1 MSTDE
6 TRLAVRIAKIAKSY
20 GPTVA
25 LDSVSIDLRP
35 GEVHAL
41 LGENGAGKSTLV
53 KILSGV
59 VKPDSGSMSI
69 LGSPYTPHGIVDAR
83 TQGVATAFQELSL
96 LPNLSIAENLMLP
109 KMPRGMLGLASHRSA
124 MAAAGRILRDYGL
137 AHFDPDTPVGVLSLS
152 DRQRLEI
159 VRAFTH
165 AAKLLILD
173 EPTAAL
179 ADVEWLFELVRR
191 QKTLQTAILYIS
203 HRLGEVRTLCSR
215 ATILRNGR
223 SIGTV
228 ELSGAS
234 DENIFEM
241 MVGRSAR
248 ETINALPKTGEA
260 APVALGVKGLSGG
273 ILSDVSFDVRQ
284 GEIVGIAALEGQGQ
298 RDLFRTLIGLAK
310 ARGGSVEIDGVRA
323 QISSPG
329 AALHFG
335 NGLAYL
341 PEDRKSEGILAGLTT
356 ASNMVL
362 PIISRIGCGGIVWP
376 AGERRAA
383 RETAAVVDLQERYLH
398 FKIDEL
404 SGGNQQKALLARVIM
419 TGARTLLLFDP
430 TRGVDVG
437 TKQSIYEAIRKFAAD
452 GGSVL
457 FYSSELPELVHLAHR
472 CIVLYGGRIFA
483 EYQGD
488 AIDEQTI
495 VGALIGHARG
505 AKTGVAA

>member
-1 MSTDE
+1 MSIDE
-6 TRLAVRIAKIAKSY
+6 GRLAVSIDRIAKSY

-59 VKPDSGSMSI
+59 VTPDSGSMSI
-69 LGSPYTPHGIVDAR
+69 FGKPYAPHGIVDAR
-83 TQGVATAFQELSL
+83 LQGVATAFQELSL
-96 LPNLSIAENLMLP
+96 LPNLSIAENIL
-109 KMPRGMLGLASHRSA
+109 MPRMPKGALGLASYR
-124 MAAAGRILRDYGL
+124 AATATAGRILRDYGL
-137 AHFDPDTPVGVLSLS
+137 PQFDPDTPVGVISLS

-165 AAKLLILD
+165 ASKLLILD

-191 QKTLQTAILYIS
+191 QKSLQTAILYIS
-203 HRLGEVRTLCSR
+203 HRLGEVRALCSR

-228 ELSGAS
+228 ELSGAT

-248 ETINALPKTGEA
+248 AAAGSQPAVGDT
-260 APVALGVKGLSGG
+260 APVALGVRGLSGG
-273 ILSDVSFDVRQ
+273 ILHDVSFNVRQ

-298 RDLFRTLIGLAK
+298 RDLFRTLVGLSKTK
-310 ARGGSVEIDGVRA
+310 AGSVEIDGVPA
-323 QISSPG
+323 HIASPE
-329 AALHFG
+329 AALHVG

-362 PIISRIGCGGIVWP
+362 PIISRIAKGGVVWP
-376 AGERRAA
+376 SGERRVAK
-383 RETAAVVDLQERYLH
+383 ETADAVDLQERYLH

-437 TKQSIYEAIRKFAAD
+437 TKQSIYEAIRKFAAE

-483 EYQGD
+483 EYEGD

-495 VGALIGHARG
+495 VGALIGHAQG
-505 AKTGVAA
+505 AAKEAAA

>member
-1 MSTDE
+1 MSKDE
-6 TRLAVRIAKIAKSY
+6 SHLAVRISKIAKSY

-25 LDSVSIDLRP
+25 LDSVSIDLYP

-59 VKPDSGSMSI
+59 VKPDEGSMAI
-69 LGSPYTPHGIVDAR
+69 FGKPYQPHSIVDAR
-83 TQGVATAFQELSL
+83 AQGVATAFQELSL

-109 KMPRGMLGLASHRSA
+109 KMPRGSLGLASHRSA
-124 MAAAGRILRDYGL
+124 TAAAGKILKEYGL
-137 AHFDPDTPVGVLSLS
+137 AHFDPDLPVGMLSLS

-165 AAKLLILD
+165 ASKLLILD

-179 ADVEWLFELVRR
+179 ADVEWLFEHVRR
-191 QKTLQTAILYIS
+191 QKNLQTAILYIS
-203 HRLGEVRTLCSR
+203 HRLGEVRAMCSR

-248 ETINALPKTGEA
+248 EAVDAQPSVSDN
-260 APVALGVKGLSGG
+260 APVALSVRGLSGG
-273 ILSDVSFDVRQ
+273 ILRDVSFNVRQ
-284 GEIVGIAALEGQGQ
+284 GEIVGIAALDGQGQ
-298 RDLFRTLIGLAK
+298 RDLFRMLAGLSK
-310 ARGGSVEIDGVRA
+310 TKSGDVEIDGVPA
-323 QISSPG
+323 QITNPG
-329 AALHFG
+329 AALHVG

-362 PIISRIGCGGIVWP
+362 PVISRIAQGGVVWS
-376 AGERRAA
+376 ASERRAA
-383 RETAAVVDLQERYLH
+383 RKIAEAVDLQERYLH

-437 TKQSIYEAIRKFAAD
+437 TKQSIYEAVRKFAAD

-457 FYSSELPELVHLAHR
+457 FYSSELPELVHLAYR

-488 AIDEQTI
+488 AIDEQTL

-505 AKTGVAA
+505 ARGGVAA

>member
-1 MSTDE
+1 MGTDE
-6 TRLAVRIAKIAKSY
+6 IRLAVRIANIAKSY

-59 VKPDSGSMSI
+59 VTPDGGSMSI
-69 LGSPYTPHGIVDAR
+69 FGKPYAPRGIIDAR
-83 TQGVATAFQELSL
+83 AQGVATAFQELSL
-96 LPNLSIAENLMLP
+96 LPNLSIAENLVLP
-109 KMPRGMLGLASHRSA
+109 KMPKGKLGLVSRRTATAS
-124 MAAAGRILRDYGL
+124 AGKVLNDYAL
-137 AHFDPDTPVGVLSLS
+137 SHFDPDTPVGVLSLS

-165 AAKLLILD
+165 ASKLLILD

-191 QKTLQTAILYIS
+191 QKNLQTAILYIS

-234 DENIFEM
+234 DANIFEM

-248 ETINALPKTGEA
+248 ETTASQPLVADT
-260 APVALGVKGLSGG
+260 APVALSVRGLSGG
-273 ILSDVSFDVRQ
+273 ILRDVSFDVRR

-298 RDLFRTLIGLAK
+298 RDLFRTMIGLSKAK
-310 ARGGSVEIDGVRA
+310 SGGIEIDGVPA
-323 QISSPG
+323 QIASPG

-341 PEDRKSEGILAGLTT
+341 PEDRKSEGIFAGLST

-362 PIISRIGCGGIVWP
+362 PIISRIAQGGVVWP
-376 AGERRAA
+376 ASERRIAKK
-383 RETAAVVDLQERYLH
+383 TAEAVELQERYLQ

-404 SGGNQQKALLARVIM
+404 SGGNQQKALLARVMM

-472 CIVLYGGRIFA
+472 CMVLYGGRVFA

-488 AIDEQTI
+488 AIDEPTI
-495 VGALIGHARG
+495 VGALIGHAAG
-505 AKTGVAA
+505 AVNGVAA

>member
-1 MSTDE
+1 
-6 TRLAVRIAKIAKSY
+6 
-20 GPTVA
+20 
-25 LDSVSIDLRP
+25 
-35 GEVHAL
+35 
-41 LGENGAGKSTLV
+41 
-53 KILSGV
+53 
-59 VKPDSGSMSI
+59 
-69 LGSPYTPHGIVDAR
+69 
-83 TQGVATAFQELSL
+83 
-96 LPNLSIAENLMLP
+96 
-109 KMPRGMLGLASHRSA
+109 
-124 MAAAGRILRDYGL
+124 
-137 AHFDPDTPVGVLSLS
+137 
-152 DRQRLEI
+152 
-159 VRAFTH
+159 
-165 AAKLLILD
+165 
-173 EPTAAL
+173 
-179 ADVEWLFELVRR
+179 
-191 QKTLQTAILYIS
+191 
-203 HRLGEVRTLCSR
+203 
-215 ATILRNGR
+215 
-223 SIGTV
+223 
-228 ELSGAS
+228 
-234 DENIFEM
+234 

-248 ETINALPKTGEA
+248 ESVNALPAAGDA
-260 APVALGVKGLSGG
+260 APIALGVKGLSGG
-273 ILSDVSFDVRQ
+273 ILSDVSFNVRQ

-298 RDLFRTLIGLAK
+298 RDLFRTLIGLTRAK
-310 ARGGSVEIDGVRA
+310 AGSVEIDGVRA
-323 QISSPG
+323 QIASPG

-341 PEDRKSEGILAGLTT
+341 PEDRKSEGILPGLTT

-362 PIISRIGCGGIVWP
+362 PIISRIARGGVVWP

-383 RETAAVVDLQERYLH
+383 RQTAAAVDLQERYLH

>member
-6 TRLAVRIAKIAKSY
+6 TPLAVRIAKIAKSY

-59 VKPDSGSMSI
+59 VKPDSGSLSI
-69 LGSPYTPHGIVDAR
+69 FGAPYAPHDIVGAR
-83 TQGVATAFQELSL
+83 AQGVATAFQELSL

-109 KMPRGMLGLASHRSA
+109 KMPRGMLGLASHRTAIASA
-124 MAAAGRILRDYGL
+124 RKTLKDYGL
-137 AHFDPDTPVGVLSLS
+137 AYFDPDTPVGVLSLS

-165 AAKLLILD
+165 ASKLLILD

-191 QKTLQTAILYIS
+191 QKSLQTAILYIS
-203 HRLGEVRTLCSR
+203 HRLGEVRSLCSR

-248 ETINALPKTGEA
+248 ETVNTLPVAGDA
-260 APVALGVKGLSGG
+260 APIALSVKGLSGG
-273 ILSDVSFDVRQ
+273 ILNEVSFNVRQ

-298 RDLFRTLIGLAK
+298 RDLFRTLVGLAK
-310 ARGGSVEIDGVRA
+310 AKGGSIEIDGVRA
-323 QISSPG
+323 HIGSPG
-329 AALHFG
+329 DALYFG

-341 PEDRKSEGILAGLTT
+341 PEDRKSEGILGGLTT

-362 PIISRIGCGGIVWP
+362 PIISRIAQGGIVWP

-383 RETAAVVDLQERYLH
+383 RKTAAAVDLQERYLH

-404 SGGNQQKALLARVIM
+404 SGGNQQKALLARVMM

-495 VGALIGHARG
+495 VGALIGHARSA
-505 AKTGVAA
+505 AKGVAA

>member
-1 MSTDE
+1 MNAGERAAS
-6 TRLAVRIAKIAKSY
+6 VRISGVGKSY

-25 LDSVSIDLRP
+25 LDTVSIDLFP

-59 VKPDSGSMSI
+59 VSPDKGAIS
-69 LGSPYTPHGIVDAR
+69 LGGQAYAPQNVLDAR
-83 TQGVATAFQELSL
+83 AQGVATAFQELSL
-96 LPNLSIAENLMLP
+96 LPNLTVTENLMLP
-109 KMPRGMLGLASHRSA
+109 RMPRGRVGFASQRKA
-124 MAAAGRILRDYGL
+124 GAAARTILDEYGL
-137 AHFDPDTPVGVLSLS
+137 SRFDPEALVGTLSLS

-165 AAKLLILD
+165 ASRLLILD

-179 ADVEWLFELVRR
+179 ADVEWLFRLIRR
-191 QKTLQTAILYIS
+191 EKARDTTILYIS
-203 HRLGEVRTLCSR
+203 HRLGEVRTLCGT
-215 ATILRNGR
+215 ATVLRNGL

-228 ELSGAS
+228 ALAGVT

-248 ETINALPKTGEA
+248 QTKVARVVVADDQA
-260 APVALGVKGLSGG
+260 APALEVRGLSSGTVA
-273 ILSDVSFDVRQ
+273 DVSFAVKR

-298 RDLFRTLIGLAK
+298 RDLFRSLVGLSK
-310 ARGGSVEIDGVRA
+310 PRSGSITIDGVTARIA
-323 QISSPG
+323 GPA
-329 AALHFG
+329 AALNVG
-335 NGLAYL
+335 AGVAYL
-341 PEDRKSEGILAGLTT
+341 PEDRKTEGIFAGLST

-362 PIISRIGCGGIVWP
+362 PILSRVARGGVVWS
-376 AGERRAA
+376 ARERRTARQAA
-383 RETAAVVDLQERYLH
+383 QTVELQHRYLP
-398 FKIDEL
+398 FKVDEL
-404 SGGNQQKALLARVIM
+404 SGGNQQKALFARVVM

-437 TKQSIYEAIRKFAAD
+437 TKQSIYEAIRKFADD

-457 FYSSELPELVHLAHR
+457 FYSSELPELVNLAHR

-483 EYQGD
+483 EYHGE
-488 AIDEQTI
+488 AIDEQTL
-495 VGALIGHARG
+495 VSALIGHTQG
-505 AKTGVAA
+505 AAA

>member
-1 MSTDE
+1 MSTNE
-6 TRLAVRIAKIAKSY
+6 SRLAVRIDRIAKSY

-59 VKPDSGSMSI
+59 VKPDSGTMSI
-69 LGSPYTPHGIVDAR
+69 FGEPYAPHGIIDAR
-83 TQGVATAFQELSL
+83 AQSVATAFQELSL

-109 KMPRGMLGLASHRSA
+109 KLPKGMLGLAVHRA
-124 MAAAGRILRDYGL
+124 TTAAARKILDEYGL
-137 AHFDPDTPVGVLSLS
+137 TQFDPDTPVGALSLS

-165 AAKLLILD
+165 ASKLLILD

-179 ADVEWLFELVRR
+179 ADVEWLFDLVRR
-191 QKTLQTAILYIS
+191 QKSRQTAILYIS
-203 HRLGEVRTLCSR
+203 HRLGEVRALCSR

-248 ETINALPKTGEA
+248 ETIGSRPSAGEA
-260 APVALGVKGLSGG
+260 AAVALSVRGLSSG
-273 ILSDVSFDVRQ
+273 ILHDVSFNIRQ

-298 RDLFRTLIGLAK
+298 RDLFRALVGLSR
-310 ARGGSVEIDGVRA
+310 ARSGSIEIDGVPV
-323 QISSPG
+323 QIGSPG
-329 AALHFG
+329 AALHAG

-362 PIISRIGCGGIVWP
+362 PIISRIARGGVVWP
-376 AGERRAA
+376 ASERRVA
-383 RETAAVVDLQERYLH
+383 RETAKAVDLQERYLH

-437 TKQSIYEAIRKFAAD
+437 TKQSIYEAIRKFTAD

-488 AIDEQTI
+488 AIEEQTI
-495 VGALIGHARG
+495 VGALIGHAQG
-505 AKTGVAA
+505 AARGVAA

>member
-20 GPTVA
+20 GATVA

-69 LGSPYTPHGIVDAR
+69 LGSPYTPHDIVDAR
-83 TQGVATAFQELSL
+83 AQGVATAFQELSL
-96 LPNLSIAENLMLP
+96 LPNLTIAENLMLP
-109 KMPRGMLGLASHRSA
+109 KMPRGMLGLASHRTATAS
-124 MAAAGRILRDYGL
+124 AGRILKDYGL

-191 QKTLQTAILYIS
+191 QKSRQTAILYIS

-248 ETINALPKTGEA
+248 ETITTPPSAGGA
-260 APVALGVKGLSGG
+260 APVALGVKALSGG
-273 ILSDVSFDVRQ
+273 ILRDVSFNVRQ

-310 ARGGSVEIDGVRA
+310 AKGGTVEIDGVRA
-323 QISSPG
+323 QIASPG

-362 PIISRIGCGGIVWP
+362 PIISRIARGGIVWP

-505 AKTGVAA
+505 AKTEVAA

>member
-1 MSTDE
+1 MESDE
-6 TRLAVRIAKIAKSY
+6 SRSAVRISKVAKSY

-25 LDSVSIDLRP
+25 LDSVSIDIRP

-59 VKPDSGSMSI
+59 VMPDGGSMSI
-69 LGSPYTPHGIVDAR
+69 FGERYQPHSIVDAR
-83 TQGVATAFQELSL
+83 QKGVATAFQELSL
-96 LPNLSIAENLMLP
+96 LPNLTIAENLMLP
-109 KMPRGMLGLASHRSA
+109 KMPKGALGLASRRKAIATAHK
-124 MAAAGRILRDYGL
+124 ILVDYGL
-137 AHFDPDTPVGVLSLS
+137 AQFDPDMPVGALSLS
-152 DRQRLEI
+152 NRQRLEI

-191 QKTLQTAILYIS
+191 QKAQQTATLYIS

-248 ETINALPKTGEA
+248 EAVVSRPALGEGT
-260 APVALGVKGLSGG
+260 PVALSVQGLSSG
-273 ILSDVSFDVRQ
+273 ILHDVSFNIGQ

-298 RDLFRTLIGLAK
+298 RQLFRALTGLSK
-310 ARGGSVEIDGVRA
+310 ASGGRIEIDGVSA
-323 QISSPG
+323 HISNPG

-341 PEDRKSEGILAGLTT
+341 PEDRKSEGILVGLST

-362 PIISRIGCGGIVWP
+362 PIISRIARGGIVWP

-383 RETAAVVDLQERYLH
+383 KDAAESVDLQKRYLH

-430 TRGVDVG
+430 TRGVDVD
-437 TKQSIYEAIRKFAAD
+437 TKQSIYQAIRKFASD
-452 GGSVL
+452 GGAVL

-488 AIDEQTI
+488 AIEEQTI
-495 VGALIGHARG
+495 VGALIGHAPG
-505 AKTGVAA
+505 AKNGAAA

>member
-1 MSTDE
+1 MGSDHS
-6 TRLAVRIAKIAKSY
+6 RSAVRISNVAKSY

-25 LDSVSIDLRP
+25 LDSVSIDLKP

-59 VKPDSGSMSI
+59 VRADGGSISI
-69 LGSPYTPHGIVDAR
+69 FDEAYEPHSIVDAR
-83 TQGVATAFQELSL
+83 EKGVATAFQELSL
-96 LPNLSIAENLMLP
+96 LPNLTVAENLMLP
-109 KMPRGMLGLASHRSA
+109 KMPKGALGLASRRKTI
-124 MAAAGRILRDYGL
+124 AAARSILDDYGL
-137 AHFDPDTPVGVLSLS
+137 ALYDPDVSVGALSLS

-165 AAKLLILD
+165 TTKLLILD

-179 ADVEWLFELVRR
+179 ANVEWLFELVRR
-191 QKTLQTAILYIS
+191 QKAEQTAILYIS
-203 HRLGEVRTLCSR
+203 HRLGEVRALCSR

-223 SIGTV
+223 STGTV

-234 DENIFEM
+234 DEDIFEM

-248 ETINALPKTGEA
+248 EAVVSKPALSGR
-260 APVALGVKGLSGG
+260 APVALSVQGLSSGT
-273 ILSDVSFDVRQ
+273 LRDVSFDIKR

-298 RDLFRTLIGLAK
+298 RQLFRTLTGLSK
-310 ARGGSVEIDGVRA
+310 VSEGRVEIDGMPA
-323 QISSPG
+323 QISNPG
-329 AALHFG
+329 AALHCG

-341 PEDRKSEGILAGLTT
+341 PEDRKSEGILVGLST
-356 ASNMVL
+356 ASNIVL
-362 PIISRIGCGGIVWP
+362 PIISRVAPGGIVWP
-376 AGERRAA
+376 AAERHAA
-383 RETAAVVDLQERYLH
+383 KDTAEEVDLQSRYLH
-398 FKIDEL
+398 FKMEEL
-404 SGGNQQKALLARVIM
+404 SGGNQQKALLARVII

-437 TKQSIYEAIRKFAAD
+437 TKQSIYQAIQKFAAD
-452 GGSVL
+452 GGAVL

-488 AIDEQTI
+488 AIEEQSI
-495 VGALIGHARG
+495 VGALMGHAPGVKKG
-505 AKTGVAA
+505 AAA

>member
-1 MSTDE
+1 MSFEEGTV
-6 TRLAVRIAKIAKSY
+6 AVHISMVAKSY

-59 VKPDSGSMSI
+59 VKADGGSMSI
-69 LGSPYTPHGIVDAR
+69 SGKHYAPHDIIDAR
-83 TQGVATAFQELSL
+83 SQGVATAFQELSL
-96 LPNLSIAENLMLP
+96 LPNLSVAENLMLP
-109 KMPRGMLGLASHRSA
+109 KMPAGVLGLASRRNTV
-124 MAAAGRILRDYGL
+124 AAARAILEEYDL
-137 AHFDPDTPVGVLSLS
+137 AQFDPDTPVGVLSLS

-159 VRAFTH
+159 ARAFTH
-165 AAKLLILD
+165 ASKLLILD

-179 ADVEWLFELVRR
+179 ADVEWLFRLVRR
-191 QKTLQTAILYIS
+191 QKTRDTAILYIS
-203 HRLGEVRTLCSR
+203 HRLGEVRSLCSR
-215 ATILRNGR
+215 ATILRNGK

-228 ELSGAS
+228 ALSGAS

-248 ETINALPKTGEA
+248 QTVASHPPRDDHAAKALE
-260 APVALGVKGLSGG
+260 VSGLSCG
-273 ILSDVSFDVRQ
+273 ILRDVSFDVKR

-298 RDLFRTLIGLAK
+298 RDLFRALIGLSRTK
-310 ARGGSVEIDGVRA
+310 SGKVSVDGVQAR
-323 QISSPG
+323 ISGPG
-329 AALHFG
+329 PALKIG
-335 NGLAYL
+335 QGIAYL
-341 PEDRKSEGILAGLTT
+341 PEDRKSEGILAGLST
-356 ASNMVL
+356 ASNVVL
-362 PIISRIGCGGIVWP
+362 PIMSRIARCGIVWP
-376 AGERRAA
+376 TRERSTARATA
-383 RETAAVVDLQERYLH
+383 ETVDLQQRYLN

-437 TKQSIYEAIRKFAAD
+437 TKQSIYEAIRTFAAE

-457 FYSSELPELVHLAHR
+457 FYSSELPELVHLAQR

-483 EYQGD
+483 EYAED
-488 AIDEQTI
+488 AIDEQTL
-495 VGALIGHARG
+495 VSALIGHAHG
-505 AKTGVAA
+505 NKGGVAA

>member
-1 MSTDE
+1 
-6 TRLAVRIAKIAKSY
+6 
-20 GPTVA
+20 
-25 LDSVSIDLRP
+25 
-35 GEVHAL
+35 
-41 LGENGAGKSTLV
+41 
-53 KILSGV
+53 
-59 VKPDSGSMSI
+59 
-69 LGSPYTPHGIVDAR
+69 
-83 TQGVATAFQELSL
+83 
-96 LPNLSIAENLMLP
+96 
-109 KMPRGMLGLASHRSA
+109 
-124 MAAAGRILRDYGL
+124 
-137 AHFDPDTPVGVLSLS
+137 
-152 DRQRLEI
+152 
-159 VRAFTH
+159 
-165 AAKLLILD
+165 
-173 EPTAAL
+173 L

-191 QKTLQTAILYIS
+191 QKSLQTAILYIS

-215 ATILRNGR
+215 ATILRNGG

-323 QISSPG
+323 QISNPG

-362 PIISRIGCGGIVWP
+362 PIISRIARGGIVWP

-383 RETAAVVDLQERYLH
+383 RETAAVVDLQQRYLH

-505 AKTGVAA
+505 ARTGVAA

>member
-1 MSTDE
+1 MDAGQVNA
-6 TRLAVRIAKIAKSY
+6 AVRISAVGKSY

-25 LDSVSIDLRP
+25 LDSVSIDLYP

-59 VKPDSGSMSI
+59 VEPDSGSMS
-69 LGSPYTPHGIVDAR
+69 LSGHPYVPHGILDAR
-83 TQGVATAFQELSL
+83 AQGVATAFQELSF
-96 LPNLSIAENLMLP
+96 LPNLTITENLMLP
-109 KMPRGMLGLASHRSA
+109 RMPKGALGLASHRKA
-124 MAAAGRILRDYGL
+124 GAAARGILEEYGL
-137 AHFDPDTPVGVLSLS
+137 SRLDPDTIVATLSLS

-165 AAKLLILD
+165 ASKLLILD

-179 ADVEWLFELVRR
+179 ADAEWLFRLIR
-191 QKTLQTAILYIS
+191 QEKARQTAILYIS
-203 HRLGEVRTLCSR
+203 HRLGEVRTLCAR
-215 ATILRNGR
+215 ATVLRNGR

-228 ELSGAS
+228 ELSAAT

-248 ETINALPKTGEA
+248 QGQVARPPAHDRA
-260 APVALGVKGLSGG
+260 AVALEVRGLSSG
-273 ILSDVSFDVRQ
+273 ILRDVSFDVRR

-298 RDLFRTLIGLAK
+298 RDLFRTLVGLSKVQSGSILVDGAE
-310 ARGGSVEIDGVRA
+310 AR
-323 QISSPG
+323 ISDPAG
-329 AALHFG
+329 ALHTG
-335 NGLAYL
+335 LGLAYL
-341 PEDRKSEGILAGLTT
+341 PEDRKTEGILAGLST

-362 PIISRIGCGGIVWP
+362 PIMSRIARGGVVWP
-376 AGERRAA
+376 AGERRMAGQTA
-383 RETAAVVDLQERYLH
+383 ETVELRQRYLP
-398 FKIDEL
+398 FKIEDL
-404 SGGNQQKALLARVIM
+404 SGGNQQKALLARVMM

-437 TKQSIYEAIRKFAAD
+437 TKQSIYEAIRKFAGG

-457 FYSSELPELVHLAHR
+457 FYSSELPELVNLAHR

-483 EYQGD
+483 EYEGD
-488 AIDEQTI
+488 AIEEQT
-495 VGALIGHARG
+495 VVSALIGHAQG
-505 AKTGVAA
+505 AATGAAA

>member
-1 MSTDE
+1 MGSDE
-6 TRLAVRIAKIAKSY
+6 SRSAIRISKVAKSY

-25 LDSVSIDLRP
+25 LDSVSIDLMP

-59 VKPDSGSMSI
+59 VMPDGGSMSI
-69 LGSPYTPHGIVDAR
+69 FDEPYEPHNIVDAR
-83 TQGVATAFQELSL
+83 QRGVATAFQELSL
-96 LPNLSIAENLMLP
+96 LPNLTVAENLMLP
-109 KMPRGMLGLASHRSA
+109 KMPKGALGLASHRQA
-124 MAAAGRILRDYGL
+124 IATAHKTLVDYGL
-137 AHFDPDTPVGVLSLS
+137 AQFDPDMPVGALSLS

-179 ADVEWLFELVRR
+179 ADVEWLFGLVRR
-191 QKTLQTAILYIS
+191 QKAQRTAILYIS

-223 SIGTV
+223 SVGTV

-241 MVGRSAR
+241 MVGRGAR
-248 ETINALPKTGEA
+248 EAVVSRPALGELT
-260 APVALGVKGLSGG
+260 PVALSVQGLSSGT
-273 ILSDVSFDVRQ
+273 LRDVSFSIRQ

-298 RDLFRTLIGLAK
+298 RQLFRALTGLSK
-310 ARGGSVEIDGVRA
+310 APEGRIEINGVPA
-323 QISSPG
+323 QIRNPG
-329 AALHFG
+329 AALHIG
-335 NGLAYL
+335 KGLAYL
-341 PEDRKSEGILAGLTT
+341 PEDRKSEGILVGLSAAT
-356 ASNMVL
+356 NMVL
-362 PIISRIGCGGIVWP
+362 PIISRIARGGIVWP

-383 RETAAVVDLQERYLH
+383 RDAAESVDLQKRYLH

-419 TGARTLLLFDP
+419 TGARTQLLFDP

-437 TKQSIYEAIRKFAAD
+437 TKQSIYQAIRKFAAE
-452 GGSVL
+452 GGAVL

-488 AIDEQTI
+488 AIEEQTI
-495 VGALIGHARG
+495 VGAMIGHAPGVKNG
-505 AKTGVAA
+505 AAA

>member
-69 LGSPYTPHGIVDAR
+69 FGKPYTPHGIVDAR
-83 TQGVATAFQELSL
+83 AQGVATAFQELSL

-109 KMPRGMLGLASHRSA
+109 KMPRGMLGLASHRAA
-124 MAAAGRILRDYGL
+124 MACAGKTLQDYGL

-165 AAKLLILD
+165 ASKLLILD

-191 QKTLQTAILYIS
+191 QKKLKTAILYIS

-234 DENIFEM
+234 DDNIFEM

-248 ETINALPKTGEA
+248 QTVDALPAAGDA
-260 APVALGVKGLSGG
+260 APIALGVKGLSGG
-273 ILSDVSFDVRQ
+273 ILNDVSFNVRR

-298 RDLFRTLIGLAK
+298 RDLFRTLIGLGKAK
-310 ARGGSVEIDGVRA
+310 GGSIEIDGVRA

-329 AALHFG
+329 AALHCG

-362 PIISRIGCGGIVWP
+362 PIISRIAQGGIVWP
-376 AGERRAA
+376 AVERRAA
-383 RETAAVVDLQERYLH
+383 RETAEAVDLQERYLH
-398 FKIDEL
+398 FKIEEL

-437 TKQSIYEAIRKFAAD
+437 TKQSIYEAIRKFTAD

-483 EYQGD
+483 EYQGA

-505 AKTGVAA
+505 TMKGVAA